1 MMMSRKTVIEL
12 VQATYLIDRFTAEKG
27 REPSNTN
34 ELEGWVEQLDP
45 QTFKNGFEQW
55 FRQQDTKV
63 LEERWRR
70 DGSLPGKKAR

>member
-27 REPSNTN
+27 RAPTNTN

-55 FRQQDTKV
+55 FRQQDTKA